1 MKDEVTYMSN
11 KDKSSLIRKLF
22 KEFSLDNDEYEDEF
36 DDVDFDYNNSW
47 FRKQFQ
53 ETAYKNEVKRS
64 VLEKLFTDKKLTF
77 EEYTTLLEIVTEKF
91 RDSFNCNNGKFDIIF
106 RERTLEEKVN
116 KVLEKQTDKE
126 IESEDKD
133 YEEQEK

>member
-1 MKDEVTYMSN
+1 MGNFV
-11 KDKSSLIRKLF
+11 RKLF
-22 KEFSLDNDEYEDEF
+22 KEFSLDNDDYEDEF
-36 DDVDFDYNNSW
+36 EEDYFENLW
-47 FRKQFQ
+47 FHKQFQ
-53 ETAYKNEVKRS
+53 ETAYKNGVKKS
-64 VLEKLFTDKKLTF
+64 VQEKLFTDKKLTF

-116 KVLEKQTDKE
+116 KILENQSDKQ

>member
-1 MKDEVTYMSN
+1 MKDEVIYMSN
-11 KDKSSLIRKLF
+11 KDKSNFIRKLF
-22 KEFSLDNDEYEDEF
+22 KEFSLDDEYEDEF
-36 DDVDFDYNNSW
+36 DDVDFDFNNSW
-47 FRKQFQ
+47 FHKQFQ
-53 ETAYKNEVKRS
+53 ETAYKNGVKKS
-64 VLEKLFTDKKLTF
+64 VQEKLFTSKKLTF

-133 YEEQEK
+133 YDEQEK

>member
-1 MKDEVTYMSN
+1 MRLFNMGNFV
-11 KDKSSLIRKLF
+11 RKLF
-22 KEFSLDNDEYEDEF
+22 KEFSLDNDDYEDEF
-36 DDVDFDYNNSW
+36 EEDYFENSW
-47 FRKQFQ
+47 FHKQFQ
-53 ETAYKNEVKRS
+53 ETAYKNGVKKS
-64 VLEKLFTDKKLTF
+64 VQEKLFTDKKLTF

-106 RERTLEEKVN
+106 RERILEEKVN

-133 YEEQEK
+133 YEEK

>member
-1 MKDEVTYMSN
+1 MGNFV
-11 KDKSSLIRKLF
+11 RKLF
-22 KEFSLDNDEYEDEF
+22 KEFSLDNDNYEDEF
-36 DDVDFDYNNSW
+36 EEDYFENSW
-47 FRKQFQ
+47 FHKQFQ
-53 ETAYKNEVKRS
+53 ETAYKNGVKKS
-64 VLEKLFTDKKLTF
+64 VQEKLFTDKKLTF

-106 RERTLEEKVN
+106 RERILEEKVN

-133 YEEQEK
+133 YEEK

>member
-1 MKDEVTYMSN
+1 MSN
-11 KDKSSLIRKLF
+11 KDKSNFIRKLF

-36 DDVDFDYNNSW
+36 DDFDFNNSW
-47 FRKQFQ
+47 FHKQFQ
-53 ETAYKNEVKRS
+53 ETAYKNGVKKS
-64 VLEKLFTDKKLTF
+64 VQEKLFTDKKLTF

-126 IESEDKD
+126 DESEDKD

>member
-1 MKDEVTYMSN
+1 MRLFNMGNFV
-11 KDKSSLIRKLF
+11 RKLF
-22 KEFSLDNDEYEDEF
+22 KEFSLDNDNYEDEF
-36 DDVDFDYNNSW
+36 EEDYFENSW
-47 FRKQFQ
+47 FHKQFQ
-53 ETAYKNEVKRS
+53 ETAYKNGVKKS
-64 VLEKLFTDKKLTF
+64 VQEKLFTDKKLTF

-106 RERTLEEKVN
+106 RERILEEKVN

-133 YEEQEK
+133 YEEK

>member
-1 MKDEVTYMSN
+1 MFNYGADYDDELDDDFCCDYKD
-11 KDKSSLIRKLF
+11 
-22 KEFSLDNDEYEDEF
+22 
-36 DDVDFDYNNSW
+36 SW
-47 FRKQFQ
+47 FHRQYQ
-53 ETAYKNEVKRS
+53 ETAYKNGVKKS
-64 VLEKLFTDKKLTF
+64 VQEKLFTDKKLTF

-116 KVLEKQTDKE
+116 KILEKQTDKE

-133 YEEQEK
+133 YEEHDK

>member
-1 MKDEVTYMSN
+1 MGN
-11 KDKSSLIRKLF
+11 KCNFVRKLF
-22 KEFSLDNDEYEDEF
+22 KEFSLDNDDYEDEF
-36 DDVDFDYNNSW
+36 DEDYFENSW
-47 FRKQFQ
+47 FHKQFQ
-53 ETAYKNEVKRS
+53 ETAYKKKKKKS
-64 VLEKLFTDKKLTF
+64 VQEKLFTDKKLTF

-106 RERTLEEKVN
+106 RERNLEEKVN
-116 KVLEKQTDKE
+116 KILEKQTEKQ